1 MSLFDSLREEA
12 NKRKQE
18 KQESD
23 SFIAREKER
32 IKLERQKAREHRN
45 IIRKKIKFVDDI
57 ASKSEEKKDQEELAK
72 IELQESERVKRARS
86 ERRNRA
92 VSRNKGK
99 LAIGGLVC
107 LALIFGSVFTVNQV
121 QKHKELEKYTS
132 AVDCILDEN
141 YEQAEAILTEIS
153 TEDSDELLAYSKIQ
167 QGIDSYSGD
176 PDEFQTKLED
186 VDEIDN
192 PDVKAQ
198 IKEAEAQVEA
208 AGEVQSSIDRINT
221 AEVTLESKE
230 DVSEIAEQV
239 SGLDERYEVLV
250 DTKALKSAETTIEH
264 LEKKDDVGKTILA
277 INEIGDVSLD
287 SETTITKARSAY
299 DDLELNEQKDVA
311 NLSILRS
318 AESSLSNLKREKE
331 AAEKAEQERARKE
344 AEEKAQQEAEA
355 AEERKEE
362 EIKLGYTVWV
372 TKSGKCYHIDGCS
385 SLRSKAASMT
395 QKQAIDRGYSPCNNC
410 IYGSMLPDYWFNH

>member
-1 MSLFDSLREEA
+1 MSLFDSLRDEA

-32 IKLERQKAREHRN
+32 IELERQKAREHRN

-72 IELQESERVKRARS
+72 IELQESERVRKARS

-107 LALIFGSVFTVNQV
+107 LSLIFGSVFTVNQV
-121 QKHKELEKYTS
+121 QKHQELEKYNA

-176 PDEFQTKLED
+176 PDEFQIKLED
-186 VDEIDN
+186 VDKIDN

-198 IKEAEAQVEA
+198 IKEAEEQVEA
-208 AGEVQSSIDRINT
+208 AGEVQSSIDGINT

-230 DVSEIAEQV
+230 EVTEIAEQV

-250 DTKALKSAETTIEH
+250 DTEALESAETTIEH

-311 NLSILRS
+311 NISLLRS
-318 AESSLSNLKREKE
+318 AESSLSNLKKEKE
-331 AAEKAEQERARKE
+331 AAEKAAQERARKE
-344 AEEKAQQEAEA
+344 AEQRA
-355 AEERKEE
+355 AEEAEE
-362 EIKLGYTVWV
+362 QARTMTESSSDYEVYWTPSGEVYHSTPYCRTLSRSTTILSGP
-372 TKSGKCYHIDGCS
+372 KSECPKSRACKVCY
-385 SLRSKAASMT
+385 
-395 QKQAIDRGYSPCNNC
+395 
-410 IYGSMLPDYWFNH
+410 